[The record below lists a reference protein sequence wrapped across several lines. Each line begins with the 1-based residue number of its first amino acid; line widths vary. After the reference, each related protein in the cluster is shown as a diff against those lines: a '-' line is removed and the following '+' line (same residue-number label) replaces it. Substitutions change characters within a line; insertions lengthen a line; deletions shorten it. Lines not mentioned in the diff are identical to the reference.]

1 MNKIKKFVPLSNWFA
16 KNHIEYMRRRKL
28 IRKARA
34 WVRSEI
40 AKDPLRKID
49 VVMRLQ
55 NEIHQQLN
63 SYNNE
68 SKNENL

>member
-1 MNKIKKFVPLSNWFA
+1 MRQIKF
-16 KNHIEYMRRRKL
+16 

-34 WVRSEI
+34 WLRSEI

-68 SKNENL
+68 IKNENL